1 MRGSLSGRVAL
12 VTGSARRVGK
22 AIALEL
28 AEAGAHILLHY
39 HSSGAAEVRD
49 ATGDIKSL
57 GVDAFAVQADLS
69 EAAGVDALF
78 AGLEAHYGRLD
89 IAVNSAAV
97 FQQRDMLDAS
107 LADWD
112 LTMAVNLRAPFLIT
126 QRAAALMKANPIPGG
141 VIINIGDAGMT
152 GPWAKYPH
160 HGISKAG
167 LWMLT
172 QTSALALAPAIRVN
186 AIAAGPVLK
195 TDRPDLSDADWA
207 RVADRLP
214 LQRTGSPADLARAV
228 VYLCQEDYITGALLH
243 VNGGEHLT

>member
-78 AGLEAHYGRLD
+78 AGLEAHFGRLD

-97 FQQRDMLDAS
+97 FSTARYARRVAGGLGFDHGGQPAGAVLD
-107 LADWD
+107 
-112 LTMAVNLRAPFLIT
+112 
-126 QRAAALMKANPIPGG
+126 
-141 VIINIGDAGMT
+141 
-152 GPWAKYPH
+152 H
-160 HGISKAG
+160 
-167 LWMLT
+167 
-172 QTSALALAPAIRVN
+172 
-186 AIAAGPVLK
+186 AAGGGADESESDPWRGHHQHRRCRHDGSLGEVSTSWHQQGGLV
-195 TDRPDLSDADWA
+195 DADSNE
-207 RVADRLP
+207 RVGTGACHPRQRYRRGTRAEDGSTGSERRGLGAGW
-214 LQRTGSPADLARAV
+214 RTGCPCSVLAARQIWRERWSTCARKITSRAR
-228 VYLCQEDYITGALLH
+228 CCMSTAASI
-243 VNGGEHLT
+243 